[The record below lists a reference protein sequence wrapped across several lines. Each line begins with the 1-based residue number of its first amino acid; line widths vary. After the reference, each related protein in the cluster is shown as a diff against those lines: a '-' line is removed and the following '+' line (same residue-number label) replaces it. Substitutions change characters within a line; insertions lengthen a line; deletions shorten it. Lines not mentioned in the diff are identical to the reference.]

1 MRLLEQQAR
10 GVAKAGQVSQPVRAC
25 KLGLENLFQ
34 LTVLKY
40 ECNIMSFSAMVNYI
54 FWTLDLALR
63 PSPTISSYKSPLS
76 FQGRSLAAKY
86 R

>member
-1 MRLLEQQAR
+1 MLVR
-10 GVAKAGQVSQPVRAC
+10 GATKAGQVSQPVQAC
-25 KLGLENLFQ
+25 KLGLEDLSQ
-34 LTVLKY
+34 LTVLMY
-40 ECNIMSFSAMVNYI
+40 ERNIMSFSPMVKYT